1 MTFLLSDLGRPF
13 TGAGFGNKMRQ
24 WCDEAGLPHCTAH
37 GLRKAGAAIAAMNGA
52 TPHQL
57 MSVFGWLSLKQAEL
71 YTRAAQQKR
80 MAEDAMKLLM
90 RDKDET

>member
-1 MTFLLSDLGRPF
+1 
-13 TGAGFGNKMRQ
+13 
-24 WCDEAGLPHCTAH
+24 
-37 GLRKAGAAIAAMNGA
+37 
-52 TPHQL
+52 

-80 MAEDAMKLLM
+80 LAGNAMKLLM